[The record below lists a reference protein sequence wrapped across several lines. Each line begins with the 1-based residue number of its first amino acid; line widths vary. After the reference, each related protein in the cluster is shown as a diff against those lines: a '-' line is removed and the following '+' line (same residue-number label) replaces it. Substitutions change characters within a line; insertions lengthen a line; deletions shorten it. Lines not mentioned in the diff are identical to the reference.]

1 MIPKMINDQDIHT
14 ALGLTLVHM
23 VVDYVE
29 DGVTHWRRLDPTE
42 TELVSE
48 IVAASIY
55 VQMPNGL
62 SYAAFDF
69 DRETSNQSVRSFAES
84 LLNDFPSLQTWGLR
98 DLLLSDLVSDGW

>member
-1 MIPKMINDQDIHT
+1 MTPKLINDRDIHA

-42 TELVSE
+42 TILVPE
-48 IVAASIY
+48 IEAASIY

-69 DRETSNQSVRSFAES
+69 DRGTSNQSVRSFAES
-84 LLNDFPSLQTWGLR
+84 LLNDFPNLRTWGIK
-98 DLLLSDLVSDGW
+98 DFLLPDSVL